1 MSAAPRVIDDALLH
15 ASADDRLD
23 QEQRRLVAEWLEAH
37 PEDAR
42 RVADWRRQNDL
53 IRELW
58 AAVDDEPVPP
68 RLSLPRLIGRPWRR
82 RALAAAA
89 ALLLL
94 VAGALGGWFV
104 RGWSGGGDGALAELA
119 HSALAAHRVFVA
131 ERRHAVEVDR
141 SEEQH
146 LVTWLSRRLERPLR
160 APDLSAF
167 GLALMG
173 GRLLPIGAGDPAA
186 QLMYEDADG
195 ARYTLFVTRGDG
207 RLEEFR
213 IVEEGGVTAF
223 SWVDASIGCA
233 VVGTVARDRL
243 LAIAREAYT
252 QLAAPSD

>member
-15 ASADDRLD
+15 GSADDRLD
-23 QEQRRLVAEWLEAH
+23 PEQRRVVAEWLEAH

-58 AAVDDEPVPP
+58 AGVDGEPVPP
-68 RLSLPRLIGRPWRR
+68 RLSLPHLTGRPWRR
-82 RALAAAA
+82 RALAAAVPF
-89 ALLLL
+89 LLLA
-94 VAGALGGWFV
+94 AGGLGGWLA
-104 RGWSGGGDGALAELA
+104 RGWSGGGDALAALA
-119 HSALAAHRVFVA
+119 QDALAAHRLFVA

-173 GRLLPIGAGDPAA
+173 GRLLPIRAGDPAA
-186 QLMYEDADG
+186 QLMYEDAAG

-207 RLEEFR
+207 RPEQFR
-213 IVEEGGVTAF
+213 IVEEGGLTAF
-223 SWVDASIGCA
+223 YWVDASIGCA
-233 VVGTVARDRL
+233 VVGTVPRDRL
-243 LAIAREAYT
+243 LAIAREAYA
-252 QLAAPSD
+252 QLAAPGE